1 MKFRN
6 EMCRTLSTKIYKEF
20 CVKSLQINH
29 LTGRVL
35 PQLRLAGMIY
45 TWPYVSQ
52 AVNRKL
58 EENVWKNCSR
68 SLHFK
73 KLRCRVFLQLSL
85 VEMNSTVHIVLH
97 PLNIKLEESLRKKSV
112 F

>member
-1 MKFRN
+1 MN
-6 EMCRTLSTKIYKEF
+6 TYDDEF
-20 CVKSLQINH
+20 WCSH
-29 LTGRVL
+29 C
-35 PQLRLAGMIY
+35 LRLALTELLIDHI
-45 TWPYVSQ
+45 TIQVVNS